1 MAVDMFLKLEG
12 IAGESRDAKHKDE
25 IEIESFTWGAAR
37 EPSARAAAKVK
48 VALQDFHFTMAV
60 NKASPQLML
69 ACASGKHLKHAT
81 LTARKAGK
89 GQQEY
94 LLYKL
99 SDVLVSSYQTGGTRG
114 GELPIDQI
122 SLNFSKVEFEYRPQK
137 PDGSLGPAVKAG
149 WDVKAN
155 KAV

>member
-1 MAVDMFLKLEG
+1 MPVDMFLKLEG

-25 IEIESFTWGAAR
+25 IEIESFSWGATRDPAV
-37 EPSARAAAKVK
+37 RAAAKVK
-48 VALQDFHFTMAV
+48 VALQDFHFTMPV
-60 NKASPQLML
+60 SKASPQLML
-69 ACASGKHLKHAT
+69 ACASGKHLKQAT

-114 GELPIDQI
+114 GEQPIDQI
-122 SLNFSKVEFEYRPQK
+122 SLNFSRVEVEYRPQK
-137 PDGSLGPAVKAG
+137 PDGSLGAAVKAG

-155 KAV
+155 KAL